1 MNNNEREVTI
11 FLANG
16 ETLHFTNVSKLDA
29 QAKILEIDYIG
40 RTTGNERKGFFNL
53 GSQNIVG
60 YAVDY

>member
-1 MNNNEREVTI
+1 MDDSGRAVTI

-16 ETLHFTNVSKLDA
+16 DTLHLTNVSKLDK
-29 QAKILEIDYIG
+29 QGKVLEIDYIAI
-40 RTTGNERKGFFNL
+40 TTDKKRKAYFNL